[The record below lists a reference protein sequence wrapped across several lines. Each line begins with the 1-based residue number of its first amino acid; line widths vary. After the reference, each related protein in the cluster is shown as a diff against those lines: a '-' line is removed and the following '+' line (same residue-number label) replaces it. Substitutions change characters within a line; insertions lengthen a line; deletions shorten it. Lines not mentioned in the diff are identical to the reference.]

1 MGSPRPT
8 GPTST
13 PRISTALACA
23 TVAPSPAT
31 AACTS
36 CAACKT
42 TAPNSRSCRCGNPST
57 LSGNSPER
65 TMIKPATT
73 RKTATSSSSSSPS
86 SSTPTSVPEISLA
99 LADAREWEDLRQRGH
114 LMGDEMLEYLRTVR
128 ERPVWRPVP
137 AEVRKRLA
145 GEGPAPRDPTP
156 AARVYE
162 EFKRDVLPY
171 PTGNIHPRFW
181 GWVIGTGTPLA
192 MLADMLASGMN
203 PQVAEFDDS
212 SAVVENQV
220 IGWLVELLG
229 LPPGTHGLLVSG
241 GSMANFVG
249 LAVARNARAG
259 FDVRE
264 RGLQNGA
271 VLFLNDKATTETHS
285 SVRKAVELLG
295 LGHDALRAIPVT
307 ADYAIDLQALRGK
320 LAADRAAGWRP
331 ICIVGNAGTVNTGAT
346 DDLRALAALSRDE
359 QTWFHVDGAF
369 GALAALVPE
378 LRPLVAGLEDADSV
392 AFDLHK
398 WLYMPYEVGCTLVR
412 DQQAHRATFNVTPA
426 YLASFDRGIAAGGF
440 PFAERGVQLSRGF
453 RALKVWMSFKT
464 HGLDTFAQLIHQN
477 VHQAHYL
484 AGLVTKHPRLEL
496 LAPAPLNVVC
506 FRLVVPG
513 ADDAAL
519 NVLNKEIL
527 LRIQESGLAIPSQ
540 TMLNGKFAIRVAI
553 TNHRSRR
560 EDFDLLVRAV
570 VDTGTAL
577 RAR

>member
-1 MGSPRPT
+1 MPPISSGQALGSAGRRPAI
-8 GPTST
+8 GAST
-13 PRISTALACA
+13 CCGASSRI
-23 TVAPSPAT
+23 APS
-31 AACTS
+31 
-36 CAACKT
+36 
-42 TAPNSRSCRCGNPST
+42 SRSFRCGIHST
-57 LSGNSPER
+57 RSGASPER
-65 TMIKPATT
+65 TMRKPTTT

-86 SSTPTSVPEISLA
+86 STTTRSSPERSL
-99 LADAREWEDLRQRGH
+99 DPQSARDWEALRQLGH
-114 LMGDEMLEYLRTVR
+114 RMVDEMLEYLRTVR

-137 AEVRKRLA
+137 ADVRKRLSDA
-145 GEGPAPRDPTP
+145 PAPRSPADP
-156 AARVYE
+156 ADVYE

-181 GWVIGTGTPLA
+181 GWVIGTGTPFA

-203 PQVAEFDDS
+203 PQVAEFDDAP
-212 SAVVENQV
+212 AVVENQV

-229 LPPGTHGLLVSG
+229 LPAETHGLLVSG

-259 FDVRE
+259 FDIRE
-264 RGLQNGA
+264 SGVHAGPQLTVYA
-271 VLFLNDKATTETHS
+271 SSETHS

-295 LGHDALRAIPVT
+295 LGHDALRSIPVT
-307 ADYAIDLQALRGK
+307 ADYTIDLKALHETLATDKARG
-320 LAADRAAGWRP
+320 LRP

-346 DDLRALAALSRDE
+346 DDLRALAELCRE
-359 QTWFHVDGAF
+359 EGLWFHIDGAF

-378 LRPLVAGLEDADSV
+378 LRPLVAGLEQADSV

-412 DQQAHRATFNVTPA
+412 DQKAHRATFNVTPA

-464 HGLDTFAQLIHQN
+464 HGLDAFTQLIEQN
-477 VHQAHYL
+477 VRQATYL
-484 AGLVTKHPRLEL
+484 VDLITAHPRLEL

-506 FRLVVPG
+506 FRYTAAGLQ
-513 ADDAAL
+513 DTAL
-519 NVLNKEIL
+519 NAINQEIL
-527 LRIQESGLAIPSQ
+527 LRVQESGLAVPSH
-540 TMLNGKFAIRVAI
+540 TDLAGRFAIRVAI

-560 EDFDLLVRAV
+560 EDFDLLAQAV
-570 VDTGTAL
+570 VDTGDAL
-577 RAR
+577 RREG

>member
-1 MGSPRPT
+1 M
-8 GPTST
+8 
-13 PRISTALACA
+13 
-23 TVAPSPAT
+23 
-31 AACTS
+31 
-36 CAACKT
+36 
-42 TAPNSRSCRCGNPST
+42 
-57 LSGNSPER
+57 
-65 TMIKPATT
+65 
-73 RKTATSSSSSSPS
+73 
-86 SSTPTSVPEISLA
+86 PEISLDP
-99 LADAREWEDLRQRGH
+99 ADAREWEELRQLGH
-114 LMGDEMLEYLRTVR
+114 LMVDEMLEYLRTVR

-264 RGLQNGA
+264 RGLQNGGGGGGVGGA
-271 VLFLNDKATTETHS
+271 GPRLSVYVSTETHS

-295 LGHDALRAIPVT
+295 LGHDALRAIPVA
-307 ADYAIDLQALRGK
+307 ADYAIDIAALREK
-320 LAADRAAGWRP
+320 LAADKAAGWQP

-346 DDLRALAALSRDE
+346 DDLRALAALSRE
-359 QTWFHVDGAF
+359 AGAWFHVDGAF
-369 GALAALVPE
+369 GALAALVPA
-378 LRPLVAGLEDADSV
+378 LRPLVSGLEQADSV

-412 DQQAHRATFNVTPA
+412 DQKAHRATFNVTPA

-464 HGLDTFAQLIHQN
+464 HGVDAFAQLIHQN
-477 VHQAHYL
+477 VRQAHYL

-519 NVLNKEIL
+519 NALNKEIL
-527 LRIQESGLAIPSQ
+527 LQIQESGLAIPSQ

>member
-1 MGSPRPT
+1 M
-8 GPTST
+8 
-13 PRISTALACA
+13 
-23 TVAPSPAT
+23 V
-31 AACTS
+31 
-36 CAACKT
+36 
-42 TAPNSRSCRCGNPST
+42 
-57 LSGNSPER
+57 
-65 TMIKPATT
+65 
-73 RKTATSSSSSSPS
+73 
-86 SSTPTSVPEISLA
+86 
-99 LADAREWEDLRQRGH
+99 
-114 LMGDEMLEYLRTVR
+114 DEMLEFLRTAR

-137 AEVRKRLA
+137 AEVRRRLA
-145 GEGPAPRDPTP
+145 GPVPREPTS
-156 AARVYE
+156 ASAVYE

-229 LPPGTHGLLVSG
+229 MPAGTHGLLVSG
-241 GSMANFVG
+241 GSMANLVG
-249 LAVARNARAG
+249 LAVARNARSG

-264 RGLQNGA
+264 RGLQNA
-271 VLFLNDKATTETHS
+271 APQLTVYASTEAHS

-295 LGHDALRAIPVT
+295 LGHEALRSIPVT
-307 ADYAIDLQALRGK
+307 AEFTIDLGALRQT
-320 LAADRAAGWRP
+320 LAADKAQGRRP

-346 DDLRALAALSRDE
+346 DDLRALAQISRD
-359 QTWFHVDGAF
+359 QGLWFHVDGAF
-369 GALAALVPE
+369 GALAALVPD
-378 LRPLVAGLEDADSV
+378 LRPLVAGLEQADSV

-398 WLYMPYEVGCTLVR
+398 WLYMPYEAGCTLVR

-464 HGLDTFAQLIHQN
+464 HGLNAFAQLIHQN
-477 VHQAHYL
+477 VRQAHYL

-506 FRLVVPG
+506 FRFTVPG
-513 ADDAAL
+513 VSEDRL
-519 NVLNKEIL
+519 NEINKEVL

-540 TMLNGKFAIRVAI
+540 TMLHGKFAIRVAI

-560 EDFDLLVRAV
+560 EDFDLLVKAV
-570 VDTGTAL
+570 VEHGTAL
-577 RAR
+577 R

>member
-1 MGSPRPT
+1 M
-8 GPTST
+8 
-13 PRISTALACA
+13 
-23 TVAPSPAT
+23 
-31 AACTS
+31 
-36 CAACKT
+36 K
-42 TAPNSRSCRCGNPST
+42 
-57 LSGNSPER
+57 E
-65 TMIKPATT
+65 
-73 RKTATSSSSSSPS
+73 
-86 SSTPTSVPEISLA
+86 PEISLDPADERGWEA
-99 LADAREWEDLRQRGH
+99 LRRLGH
-114 LMGDEMLEYLRTVR
+114 QMVDEMLAHLRTVR

-137 AEVRKRLA
+137 AEVRQRLS
-145 GEGPAPRDPTP
+145 GPAPREPT
-156 AARVYE
+156 AAAAVYE

-181 GWVIGTGTPLA
+181 GWVIGTGTPVA

-203 PQVAEFDDS
+203 PQVAEFDDA

-220 IGWLVELLG
+220 IAWLVELLG
-229 LPPGTHGLLVSG
+229 LPPETHGLLVSG

-271 VLFLNDKATTETHS
+271 APPLTVYASTETHS

-295 LGHDALRAIPVT
+295 LGHDALRSIPVSS
-307 ADYAIDLQALRGK
+307 DYTIDVRALRER
-320 LAADRAAGWRP
+320 LAQDKTEGRRP

-346 DDLRALAALSRDE
+346 DDLRALAAVCREEGL
-359 QTWFHVDGAF
+359 WFHVDGAF

-378 LRPLVAGLEDADSV
+378 LRPLVAGLEQADSV

-398 WLYMPYEVGCTLVR
+398 WLYMPYEAGCTLVR
-412 DQQAHRATFNVTPA
+412 DQAAHRATFALTPA

-464 HGLDTFAQLIHQN
+464 HGLNAFAQLIHQN
-477 VHQAHYL
+477 VRQAHYL

-496 LAPAPLNVVC
+496 LAPVPLNVVC
-506 FRLVVPG
+506 FRFVVPPPG
-513 ADDAAL
+513 ADDARL
-519 NVLNKEIL
+519 NELNKEIL

-560 EDFDLLVRAV
+560 EDFDLLVQAV
-570 VDTGTAL
+570 VEHGSAL
-577 RAR
+577 R

>member
-1 MGSPRPT
+1 MT
-8 GPTST
+8 
-13 PRISTALACA
+13 
-23 TVAPSPAT
+23 
-31 AACTS
+31 
-36 CAACKT
+36 
-42 TAPNSRSCRCGNPST
+42 
-57 LSGNSPER
+57 E
-65 TMIKPATT
+65 
-73 RKTATSSSSSSPS
+73 
-86 SSTPTSVPEISLA
+86 PEISLDP
-99 LADAREWEDLRQRGH
+99 ADDRGWDELRHLGH
-114 LMGDEMLEYLRTVR
+114 LMVDEMLEFLRTAR

-137 AEVRKRLA
+137 AEVRKRLSGA
-145 GEGPAPRDPTP
+145 APRNPTP
-156 AARVYE
+156 AAKVYE

-229 LPPGTHGLLVSG
+229 LPAGTHGLLVSG
-241 GSMANFVG
+241 GSMANLVG

-271 VLFLNDKATTETHS
+271 GGEGAAPRLSVYASTETHS

-295 LGHDALRAIPVT
+295 LGHDALRAIPVA
-307 ADYAIDLQALRGK
+307 ADYGIDVAALREQ
-320 LAADRAAGWRP
+320 LAADKAAGWRP

-346 DDLRALAALSRDE
+346 DDLRALAALSRE
-359 QTWFHVDGAF
+359 AGAWFHVDGAF
-369 GALAALVPE
+369 GALAALVPV
-378 LRPLVAGLEDADSV
+378 LRPLVSGLEQADSL

-412 DQQAHRATFNVTPA
+412 DQTAHRATFNVTPA

-464 HGLDTFAQLIHQN
+464 HGVDAFAQLIHQN
-477 VHQAHYL
+477 VRQAHYL

-519 NVLNKEIL
+519 NALNKEIL
-527 LRIQESGLAIPSQ
+527 LQIQESGLAIPSQ